1 MGRQAMTD
9 MILVSVKLLR
19 EAHACMRATGWHL
32 APAAQTSDD
41 GVIEAAVSE
50 IERSFASLL
59 NEAEENGNKG

>member
-1 MGRQAMTD
+1 MTNS
-9 MILVSVKLLR
+9 ILVPIKLLR
-19 EAHACMRATGWHL
+19 EAHACMMATGWHL

-59 NEAEENGNKG
+59 NEAEENRNKG